1 MGSLSSGS
9 NNYGRRARI
18 ASKEIAR
25 AGSELKNEALYAIAD
40 NLLNNKEVIKEQ
52 NVRDIQEGESF
63 RLSASERDRIVL
75 TDSRIDSMVQGVRQI
90 ATLPDPVGELFDMDT
105 RPNGMVIGKRRV
117 PLGVICSIFENRP
130 NVTIDI
136 SALSLKAG
144 NACILRGGKEAINSN
159 RILTRLI
166 QEAISRTGLS
176 KDVVQFVDSTDR
188 SLVDELLAMS
198 DYIDLMVPRGGSEFI
213 NFVKNNARMPVLLGG
228 IGVCHT
234 YVDRI
239 VDECKALNIVMNAK
253 VKRPSVCNALDT
265 LLVHSKSAS
274 TFLPAI
280 AKRLGEAGVEM
291 RCDNR
296 SLAVLG
302 PCNDRIHVKEA
313 QPEDFGKEFLD
324 LIIAIKVVDSLEEAI
339 GHIDEFGSGH
349 SEAIVTEDYSTAM
362 KFLDQVDAA
371 AVFVNVSTYFHDG
384 GQFGLGAEVGISTQK
399 LHARGPLG
407 LKEITS
413 YKWIVFGDGQ
423 VRD

>member
-1 MGSLSSGS
+1 MGSLSAAS
-9 NNYGRRARI
+9 NDYGRRAR
-18 ASKEIAR
+18 AVSKEIAR
-25 AGSELKNEALYAIAD
+25 ATTEQKNQALYGIAD
-40 NLLNNKEVIKEQ
+40 NLLNNKEVIKEE
-52 NVRDIQEGESF
+52 NAKDIQTGLAL

-75 TDSRIDSMVQGVRQI
+75 TDSRIDSMAQGVRQI
-90 ATLPDPVGELFDMDT
+90 ASLSDPIGELFDMDT

-159 RILTRLI
+159 RILTSLI
-166 QEAISRTGLS
+166 QQGISRAGLP

-188 SLVDELLAMS
+188 SMVDELLAMS
-198 DYIDLMVPRGGSEFI
+198 NDIDLMVPRGGTEFI

-234 YVDRI
+234 YVDKI
-239 VDECKALNIVMNAK
+239 VDESKAANIIMNAK
-253 VKRPSVCNALDT
+253 VKRPSVCNAIDT
-265 LLVHSKSAS
+265 LLVHTRSAS
-274 TFLPAI
+274 TFLPVV

-302 PCNDRIHVKEA
+302 PQNDEIRISEA
-313 QPEDFGKEFLD
+313 QPGDFGKEFLD

-339 GHIDEFGSGH
+339 KHIDDYGSGH
-349 SEAIVTEDYSTAM
+349 SEAIVTEDYTAAM
-362 KFLDQVDAA
+362 TFLDQVDAA

-399 LHARGPLG
+399 IHARGPLG

>member
-1 MGSLSSGS
+1 MGSLSAKS
-9 NNYGRRARI
+9 NDYGRRARSV
-18 ASKEIAR
+18 SKEIAR
-25 AGSELKNEALYAIAD
+25 ATTEQKNEALYGIVD
-40 NLLNNKEVIKEQ
+40 SLLNNKEAIKEQ
-52 NVRDIQEGESF
+52 NAKDIQTGLSLQ
-63 RLSASERDRIVL
+63 LSASERDRIVL
-75 TDSRIDSMVQGVRQI
+75 TDTRIDSMARGVQQI
-90 ATLPDPVGELFDMDT
+90 ASLSDPIGELFDMDT
-105 RPNGMVIGKRRV
+105 RPNGMIIGKRRV

-136 SALSLKAG
+136 SALCLKAG
-144 NACILRGGKEAINSN
+144 IACILRGGKEAINSN
-159 RILTRLI
+159 RILTSLI
-166 QEAISRTGLS
+166 QEGVSRAGLS
-176 KDVVQFVDSTDR
+176 KDIVQFVDSTDR
-188 SLVDELLAMS
+188 LMVDELLAMS

-213 NFVKNNARMPVLLGG
+213 NFVKNSARMPVLLGG

-234 YVDRI
+234 YVDKI
-239 VDECKALNIVMNAK
+239 VDEDKAANIIINAK
-253 VKRPSVCNALDT
+253 VKRPSVCNAIDT
-265 LLVHSKSAS
+265 LLVHTKSAS
-274 TFLPAI
+274 TFLPVI

-296 SLAVLG
+296 SLAVIG
-302 PCNDRIHVKEA
+302 PQNDESRISEA

-339 GHIDEFGSGH
+339 GHIDDFGSGH
-349 SEAIVTEDYSTAM
+349 SEAIVTEDYSAAM

-413 YKWIVFGDGQ
+413 YKWIIFGDGQ